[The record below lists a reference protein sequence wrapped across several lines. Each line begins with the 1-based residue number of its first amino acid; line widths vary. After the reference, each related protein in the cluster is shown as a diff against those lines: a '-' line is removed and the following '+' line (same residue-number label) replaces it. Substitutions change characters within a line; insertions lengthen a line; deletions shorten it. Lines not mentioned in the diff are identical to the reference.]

1 MAAAS
6 LVERHDLWDAEQR
19 EAAERALAVIDE
31 RGLRTVRFAF
41 ADQHGLLRGKT
52 LVADETASA
61 MRSGVG
67 VTTTLLA
74 KDTSHRTVFP
84 VFSAGGGF
92 GMREMQGAAD
102 MLMVADPTTFRVLP
116 WAPDTGWLLCDLY
129 FHDGRPVPYDTRQL
143 FRAIHRRL
151 ETSGYDLVA
160 GLEVEFHL
168 FRLLDPSLRPTDAG
182 APGQPGEPP
191 RVELLTQG
199 YQYLTELRYDQLEPA
214 LEVLRRELVALGVPL
229 RSLEVEF
236 GPSQCEF
243 TFRPEAGIRAPDLMV
258 LLRSAV
264 KQVARRHGYHAT
276 FMCRPRIPNVM
287 SSGWHL
293 HQSLSDR
300 RTGVNAFVAS
310 EPGELLSPL
319 GRHFLGGLIAHA
331 PGATPFTTPTING
344 YKRYR
349 PNSLAPDR
357 VSWAR
362 DNRAAMLRLPC
373 GPNDPA
379 SRIEN
384 RVGEPAANP
393 YLYMASQI
401 VAGMDGVARALDPG
415 PSADSPYDT
424 PATTLPVNLD
434 AALDCLR
441 ADPVLCEGFGQPF
454 IDYFVHIKRAEIA
467 RFAAEVTDWEHREYF
482 DLF

>member
-1 MAAAS
+1 MAGPS
-6 LVERHDLWDAEQR
+6 FVERHGLWSAGQR
-19 EAAERALAVIDE
+19 DAAERAQALIGQ
-31 RGLRTVRFAF
+31 RGMHTVRFAF

-52 LVADETASA
+52 VVAGEAASA
-61 MRSGVG
+61 MAGGVG

-92 GMREMQGAAD
+92 GIPEMQGAGD
-102 MLMVADPTTFRVLP
+102 MLMVADPETFRVLP
-116 WAPDTGWLLCDLY
+116 WAPGTGWLLCDLY
-129 FHDGRPVPYDTRQL
+129 FHDGRPVPYCTRQL
-143 FRAIHRRL
+143 FRRVHRRL
-151 ETSGYDLVA
+151 EATGHDLVA

-168 FRLLDPSLRPTDAG
+168 FRLLDPQLRPTDAG
-182 APGQPGEPP
+182 MPGRPGEPP

-214 LEVLRRELVALGVPL
+214 LELLRRELVELGLPL
-229 RSLEVEF
+229 RTLEVEY
-236 GPSQCEF
+236 GPSQCEL
-243 TFRPEAGIRAPDLMV
+243 TFQPEIGLRSPDLMV

-293 HQSLSDR
+293 HQSLRDR
-300 RTGVNAFVAS
+300 LTGANAFVAS
-310 EPGELLSPL
+310 APGEWLSAIGRKFLAGLLE
-319 GRHFLGGLIAHA
+319 HA
-331 PGATPFTTPTING
+331 PGAAPFTTPTVNG
-344 YKRYR
+344 YKRFR

-357 VSWAR
+357 VSWAH
-362 DNRAAMLRLPC
+362 DNRAAMLRLPRP
-373 GPNDPA
+373 PNDPA

-384 RVGEPAANP
+384 RIGEPAANP

-401 VAGMDGVARALDPG
+401 LAGLDGIARGLDPG
-415 PSADSPYDT
+415 ESADNPYEVQA
-424 PATTLPVNLD
+424 PTLPGSLAD
-434 AALDCLR
+434 ALGCLL
-441 ADPVLCEGFGQPF
+441 ADPVLCEGFGQAF
-454 IDYFVHIKRAEIA
+454 VDYFVQIKRAEIA
-467 RFAAEVTDWEHREYF
+467 RFDAEVSEWEHREYF